1 MITLRYL
8 IDRIMKMDDGFSKV
22 AEHVLNLHPAWQ
34 AQGHDRVRHTYM
46 KVSLELFGL
55 QGDDELKD
63 HVIELVSTDENQ
75 IDVRLAK
82 GADVWSL
89 DFVDWEQLIDLPIRD
104 PVCSELSQRLAYV
117 LYQITFWGVT
127 RDAVLHERDQ
137 VQIPDDTDNLITVDH
152 ETFLQG
158 LTED

>member
-1 MITLRYL
+1 
-8 IDRIMKMDDGFSKV
+8 MDDGFSKV

-46 KVSLELFGL
+46 KVCLELFGL

-63 HVIELVSTDENQ
+63 HMIELVSTDEGQ
-75 IDVRLAK
+75 IDVRLARDT
-82 GADVWSL
+82 DVWSL

-104 PVCSELSQRLAYV
+104 LVCSELSQRLAYV

-127 RDAVLHERDQ
+127 RDSVLHERDQ
-137 VQIPDDTDNLITVDH
+137 IQQHADIDNMIVVDL

-158 LTED
+158 LDED

>member
-1 MITLRYL
+1 
-8 IDRIMKMDDGFSKV
+8 MDDGFSKV

-46 KVSLELFGL
+46 KVCLELFGL

-63 HVIELVSTDENQ
+63 HMIELVSTAEGQ
-75 IDVRLAK
+75 IDVRLANDT
-82 GADVWSL
+82 DVWSL

-104 PVCSELSQRLAYV
+104 LVCSELSQRLAYV

-127 RDAVLHERDQ
+127 RDSVLHERDQ
-137 VQIPDDTDNLITVDH
+137 IQQHADMGNMIVVDL

-158 LTED
+158 SDED

>member
-1 MITLRYL
+1 
-8 IDRIMKMDDGFSKV
+8 MDDGFSKV

-34 AQGHDRVRHTYM
+34 AQGHGRVRHTYM
-46 KVSLELFGL
+46 KVCLELFGL

-63 HVIELVSTDENQ
+63 HMIELVSTDEGQ
-75 IDVRLAK
+75 IDVRLANDT
-82 GADVWSL
+82 DVWSL

-104 PVCSELSQRLAYV
+104 LVCSELSQRLAYV

-127 RDAVLHERDQ
+127 RDSVLHERDQ
-137 VQIPDDTDNLITVDH
+137 IQQHDDMGNMIVVDL

-158 LTED
+158 SDED